1 VAVPSLVYVTGTT
14 MTTDNI
20 DHVIDETR
28 AFLAERP
35 APDLR
40 QAVMSRLETLE
51 PFTAPARP
59 ALASRLAQL
68 LWSPREISI
77 RPAFAFA
84 AVAAVMVLLV
94 MPYLRPL
101 PSSDST
107 QAAGGPTDPHVF
119 VQFHLETAAM
129 RVQLAGSFT
138 NWEPRYELRQSAPG
152 VWTITVPLAQ
162 GVHDYA
168 FVVDGQQWVPDP
180 HAPQIGDGFGGTN
193 SRLALLHT
201 GTPEL

>member
-1 VAVPSLVYVTGTT
+1 MS
-14 MTTDNI
+14 TDNI
-20 DHVIDETR
+20 DHVIHETR

-35 APDLR
+35 APDVR
-40 QAVMSRLETLE
+40 KAVMSLIENVE
-51 PFTAPARP
+51 PFAAPQRP
-59 ALASRLAQL
+59 TLVERLAQL
-68 LWSPREISI
+68 VWSPREVSI

-84 AVAAVMVLLV
+84 AVAAVVMLLV
-94 MPYLRPL
+94 LPYMRPL
-101 PSSDST
+101 PSNGP
-107 QAAGGPTDPHVF
+107 QVAGEAADPHVF

-138 NWEPRYELRQSAPG
+138 NWQPSYELHQSAPG
-152 VWTITVPLAQ
+152 VWTITVPLTQ

-201 GTPEL
+201 DTPEL